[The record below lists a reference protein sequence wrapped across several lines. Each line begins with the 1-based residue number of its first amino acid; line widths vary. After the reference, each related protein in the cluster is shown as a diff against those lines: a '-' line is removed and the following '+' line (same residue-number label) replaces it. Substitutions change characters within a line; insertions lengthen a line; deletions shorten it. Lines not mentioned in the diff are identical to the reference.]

1 MDGEESADS
10 EESEA
15 DEDSNDRVAGVT
27 QILVDF
33 SLSAAE
39 DQEST
44 PATKRK
50 EHLLRVQLQRSKG
63 HPLRMAAGELWRP
76 HRLFNILLEHSDRW
90 GPALLNLSS
99 NARSNT
105 ALVDIM
111 CNLRGLSG
119 RCSQFHTLELT
130 LTTSRHWQLAMTTEL
145 TLEDMRCALQN
156 LPNLTHAKL
165 DGVMLN
171 FVELHW
177 GQLEAL
183 VLARNCDCDRVDK
196 VLLQCTRSDRLGM
209 ACDAGGSP
217 QDAEN
222 GPANGLLLPLV
233 RYLYI
238 DAHGE
243 YLSMLRL
250 RFPKLE
256 QFVLRNDA
264 VTISELNDMIQVSSC
279 SLTTLRIHEVG
290 IEDPAD
296 VYPWLEELLGGSPAL
311 KKLSWSFWPDTEPK
325 PEAFNGNAL
334 FSMLTLCYKSS
345 GESMVCP
352 YLERLDAAQVRFNG
366 DTLFEMLESRN
377 GTQNGTVTTSTQ
389 RKGHHTPPRH

>member
-1 MDGEESADS
+1 
-10 EESEA
+10 
-15 DEDSNDRVAGVT
+15 
-27 QILVDF
+27 
-33 SLSAAE
+33 
-39 DQEST
+39 
-44 PATKRK
+44 
-50 EHLLRVQLQRSKG
+50 
-63 HPLRMAAGELWRP
+63 MAAGELWRP

-177 GQLEAL
+177 CQLDAL

-196 VLLQCTRSDRLGM
+196 VLLQYTRLDRLGM

-296 VYPWLEELLGGSPAL
+296 VYPWLEELLGG
-311 KKLSWSFWPDTEPK
+311 EPGV
-325 PEAFNGNAL
+325 ERTFLVLLAGHRAQAGGFRWECSIQHVD
-334 FSMLTLCYKSS
+334 SMLQ
-345 GESMVCP
+345 
-352 YLERLDAAQVRFNG
+352 LEWREHG
-366 DTLFEMLESRN
+366 MSI
-377 GTQNGTVTTSTQ
+377 
-389 RKGHHTPPRH
+389 P